1 MIRSVVIFLC
11 QWFSGSC
18 IYIFFFLQM
27 GDILDDDIRKRR
39 CMVRAG
45 KIMDHG
51 SDSQQVQDDIVAVYV
66 LCASTS
72 CAFSDL

>member
-1 MIRSVVIFLC
+1 
-11 QWFSGSC
+11 
-18 IYIFFFLQM
+18 M